1 TGHADGEL
9 YRWPGDY
16 TEPAEGKELARV
28 RMERE
33 GNPGS
38 RASGSGNLRGMV
50 PGCTFTLREHPNG
63 PTNTDYLILGTHL
76 SVSEVGQASGQG
88 SYHCHCQFEVQAA
101 SQLYRS
107 SQRHAKPHTHG
118 PQTAIV
124 TGPAGREIYTDQYGR
139 VKVSFHWNRYCSK
152 DENASCWIRVASPW
166 AGNQLGGTL
175 VPRIGQEVIVD
186 FENGDPDR
194 PLITGRVHNALNMP
208 SWELPEQHA
217 LTGLRSRE
225 LTPGG

>member
-1 TGHADGEL
+1 
-9 YRWPGDY
+9 
-16 TEPAEGKELARV
+16 
-28 RMERE
+28 
-33 GNPGS
+33 
-38 RASGSGNLRGMV
+38 
-50 PGCTFTLREHPNG
+50 
-63 PTNTDYLILGTHL
+63 
-76 SVSEVGQASGQG
+76 
-88 SYHCHCQFEVQAA
+88 
-101 SQLYRS
+101 
-107 SQRHAKPHTHG
+107 
-118 PQTAIV
+118 
-124 TGPAGREIYTDQYGR
+124 PAGREIYTDQYGR

-186 FENGDPDR
+186 FGNGDPDR